1 MMKKLLCFI
10 INIISYFL
18 VIITSNTQIGNIKTL
33 SLCVL
38 LTIISTSNYFEG
50 FVVGREE

>member
-1 MMKKLLCFI
+1 MKKLICFI

-18 VIITSNTQIGNIKTL
+18 VIIISNMQIGNIKTV
-33 SLCVL
+33 SLCAL
-38 LTIISTSNYFEG
+38 LIIISTSNYFEG